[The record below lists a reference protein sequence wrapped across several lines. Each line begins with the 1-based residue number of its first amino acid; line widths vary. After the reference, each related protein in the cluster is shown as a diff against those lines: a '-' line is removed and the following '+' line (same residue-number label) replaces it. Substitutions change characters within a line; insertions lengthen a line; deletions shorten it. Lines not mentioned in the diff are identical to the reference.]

1 MNFTT
6 STTECDYIDFD
17 FHGTKEFLK
26 KEFDFE
32 VFQIDWITAY
42 AKIDW
47 EFYIEARSFG
57 IKDFGVY
64 ATKVIMELTIDLY
77 KDEKQEDSEEKEFD
91 ITEAIKD
98 FEIKTETTKSD
109 QFIISSVDVDFE
121 LKEITITFN

>member
-6 STTECDYIDFD
+6 STTDCDYIDFN

-47 EFYIEARSFG
+47 EFYIEARSYG
-57 IKDFGVY
+57 IKEFGAY
-64 ATKVIMELTIDLY
+64 ATKVVMELTIDLY

-91 ITEAIKD
+91 ITDKIKD
-98 FEIKTETTKSD
+98 FEIKTETTQSD
-109 QFIISSVDVDFE
+109 QFIISDVDIDFDS
-121 LKEITITFN
+121 KEITITFN